1 MSYPAIVSRNGTG
14 RIIVSCA
21 RNAKT
26 YIPIVKAKELYAIP
40 KSMSQTEAHRFAIQ
54 KTLQRYRW
62 RGLWRMAVMP
72 DEVSYVAICVHDT
85 INLEVELP

>member
-14 RIIVSCA
+14 RIIISCA

-26 YIPIVKAKELYAIP
+26 YIPASAIP
-40 KSMSQTEAHRFAIQ
+40 RKHELGFSTEAHRFAIQ